1 MKTTQKPTLKYLALG
16 DSISI
21 DRYTNVE
28 GGGAA
33 AQLYARLRREDPA
46 WELDDQTFD
55 GCTIRQVP
63 VNGDN
68 DADIATLTI
77 GGNDLLQAQYRDPNE
92 FGPKFMDAYRDL
104 CRRIRSQYP
113 RATVTVGNIYN
124 PQGVLPDQLR
134 QGLELVNQF
143 IAAVLPD
150 YGFILADINAA
161 FRGHEEEYLTL
172 QIEPSLAGAT
182 CIAKLFYDAAFP
194 A

>member
-1 MKTTQKPTLKYLALG
+1 MKTTPKPTLKYLALG

-68 DADIATLTI
+68 DADLITLTVA
-77 GGNDLLQAQYRDPNE
+77 GNDLLTNQHRDPNE
-92 FGPKFMDAYRDL
+92 FAPEFMDRYRNL
-104 CRRIRSQYP
+104 CRRIRSQYQ
-113 RATVTVGNIYN
+113 RARVIVANVYS
-124 PQGVLPDQLR
+124 PQGFLPAELR
-134 QGLELVNQF
+134 QGLDLVNHF

-150 YGFILADINAA
+150 YGFTLADIHAA
-161 FRGHEEEYLTL
+161 FLGHEEEYLTL